1 MLTAEQILAL
11 APDDSSSK
19 AAKGLL
25 NPAKWPTLGS
35 SEAAIWGEC
44 QGSGSNPYQVIIDL
58 AGPTFKCTCP
68 SRKFPCKHGLSL
80 YLLRVQKE
88 SSFKVSDPTPWA
100 LEWLNARQTRAEKAE
115 AKKARVEETA
125 EPEDPE
131 ALAKR
136 ERQRLKRIGE
146 GAAEAERWLHDL
158 IRQGLADLP
167 SRPASFWQAMAA
179 RLVDAQAT
187 GLGHWVRQIQSA
199 AASGDRWPE
208 RVLSRMGRFQLLLDA
223 VRRLDELPEDLRHD
237 VRTAVGFPMDK
248 DDVLRLG
255 ERVSDTW
262 RVLGVSHEES
272 DRLWERRV
280 WLQGATSLRTAL
292 VLDFAHGQRRYD
304 QTFVAGTL
312 VAATLSFAPGGFPLR
327 ALAVDVGSGTDAM
340 DPVAAEESWDASLN
354 MVASALARNPWLTRW
369 PFRGHATP
377 IRRDG
382 GWFAADGSFRTLKLR
397 VGDDDGWQLRAI
409 SGGEPM
415 PIFGE
420 WSGDALRPL
429 TAWTARGGEVLWTEA
444 ASA

>member
-1 MLTAEQILAL
+1 MLSAEQILAL

-25 NPAKWPTLGS
+25 NPARWPTLGS
-35 SEAAIWGEC
+35 AETTVWGEC
-44 QGSGSNPYQVIIDL
+44 QGSGSTPYQVVIDL
-58 AGPTFKCTCP
+58 GGPTFKCTCP
-68 SRKFPCKHGLSL
+68 SRKFPCKHGLAL

-88 SSFKVSDPTPWA
+88 GSFMVGDPTPWA
-100 LEWLNARQTRAEKAE
+100 MEWLNARQARAEKAE
-115 AKKARVEETA
+115 AKKARGEDAAGT
-125 EPEDPE
+125 EDPE

-136 ERQRLKRIGE
+136 ERQRLKRILE
-146 GAAEAERWLHDL
+146 GAAEVERWLHDL
-158 IRQGLADLP
+158 MRQGLADLP

-187 GLGHWVRQIQSA
+187 GLGHWLRQIQSA
-199 AASGDRWPE
+199 AASGDGWPQ
-208 RVLSRMGRFQLLLDA
+208 RVLSRMGRLQLLLDA
-223 VRRLDELPEDLRHD
+223 IGRLDELPEGLRHD

-248 DDVLRLG
+248 EDVLRLG

-262 RVLGVSHEES
+262 RILGVSHEES
-272 DRLWERRV
+272 ERLWERRV
-280 WLQGATSLRTAL
+280 WVRGAVSHRTAL

-304 QTFVAGTL
+304 QTFVAGTE

-327 ALAVDVGSGTDAM
+327 ALVVEIGSNAGAIG
-340 DPVAAEESWDASLN
+340 PLPAEENWDASLN
-354 MVASALARNPWLTRW
+354 SVANALARNPWLTRW
-369 PFRGHATP
+369 PFHGHAIP

-382 GWFAADGSFRTLKLR
+382 GWFAAESSSCSLKLR

-409 SGGEPM
+409 SGGEAI

-429 TAWTARGGEVLWTEA
+429 TAWTARGAEVAWTET
-444 ASA
+444 ASV